1 MIEKP
6 MIEINE
12 IIHEYSSDFCLNIQN
27 LHIPKNKIV
36 GLVGENGAGKTTLM
50 SVLSGYLK
58 ANKSYNIS
66 MDQSDS
72 RILFIPSDIKLY
84 DFMTV
89 EEFIRLVKKY
99 SEIPFEEAQLLESL
113 ELTDK
118 VKCSMDELSLGM
130 KKKLSLLPLFIREY
144 DLLILDEPFNS
155 VDIGYIYKLKKLLR
169 ERKKEVTILLSS
181 HILETLVDLCD
192 SFILISNGT
201 VKKTFE
207 NNGDIRQVEGEI
219 FDTGT

>member
-1 MIEKP
+1 MID
-6 MIEINE
+6 INE
-12 IIHEYSSDFCLNIQN
+12 IIHEYSTDFSLHIQS
-27 LHIPKNKIV
+27 LHIPQNSIV

-50 SVLSGYLK
+50 SILAGYLK
-58 ANKSYNIS
+58 ANKSYNVTTNNAYCK
-66 MDQSDS
+66 
-72 RILFIPSDIKLY
+72 ILFIPSDLKLY

-99 SEIPFEEAQLLESL
+99 SDIPFDEAQLLETL
-113 ELTDK
+113 ELTEK
-118 VKCSMDELSLGM
+118 AKCDLDELSLGM
-130 KKKLSLLPLFIREY
+130 KKKLSLLPLFIRKY
-144 DLLILDEPFNS
+144 DVLILDEPFNS
-155 VDIGYIYKLKKLLR
+155 VDIGYIYKLKQLLK

-201 VKKTFE
+201 VKKVFE

-219 FDTGT
+219 FDKST